1 MRRWVAG
8 ALVGS
13 FGLLLGAGGGCGSAG
28 TSSPPDACSAGDERC
43 ACYPNSTCNARLS
56 CLSNLCVRQTGPTDG
71 AVDRVSGTG
80 GTGVGGGT
88 GTGGTGTGGS
98 ANGGAGGA
106 GTGGSGG
113 RGTGAGGAGGGGI
126 GGSGSAGAGAGGA
139 GKGGAG
145 GIGGAAGG
153 AGKGGAAGGAGKG
166 GAAGGAGKG
175 GAGGGGGNGGAAGA
189 GSGGIGAG
197 GTSTGGAGAGGMG
210 AGGAGGDPGCAL
222 VQCPASVPNCCKDW
236 FAFVYDQ
243 GTGLSRPDLVTY
255 FTDTSSFVEAT
266 FNFENANQF
275 GAIGFDLTQEI
286 DIYEMAVVE
295 GLSPALLSLPNLSFE
310 TPTGD
315 GSCMYSIERQDGTYF
330 LTTSPV
336 FYPCNNF
343 SPGRAFKINFLVQPM
358 YFQVQPGAGFGGVS
372 VHSVAMI
379 PF

>member
-1 MRRWVAG
+1 
-8 ALVGS
+8 VG
-13 FGLLLGAGGGCGSAG
+13 LA
-28 TSSPPDACSAGDERC
+28 
-43 ACYPNSTCNARLS
+43 
-56 CLSNLCVRQTGPTDG
+56 CLSNRCVRQTGPTDG
-71 AVDRVSGTG
+71 AVDRASGTG
-80 GTGVGGGT
+80 GAGAGGGT
-88 GTGGTGTGGS
+88 GTGGNP
-98 ANGGAGGA
+98 NGGAGGSGSGGSGG
-106 GTGGSGG
+106 GTGGIGG
-113 RGTGAGGAGGGGI
+113 RGTGAGGAGGAGL
-126 GGSGSAGAGAGGA
+126 GGSGIAGAGAGGA

-145 GIGGAAGG
+145 GMA
-153 AGKGGAAGGAGKG
+153 

-175 GAGGGGGNGGAAGA
+175 GAGGGGGKGGVAGA

-197 GTSTGGAGAGGMG
+197 GTPMGGAGSGGMN

-222 VQCPASVPNCCKDW
+222 VQCPASVPNCCKGW

-243 GTGLSRPDLVTY
+243 GTAESRPDLVTY

-286 DIYEMAVVE
+286 DIYQMAVVE

-358 YFQVQPGAGFGGVS
+358 YFQVQPGMGFGGVS